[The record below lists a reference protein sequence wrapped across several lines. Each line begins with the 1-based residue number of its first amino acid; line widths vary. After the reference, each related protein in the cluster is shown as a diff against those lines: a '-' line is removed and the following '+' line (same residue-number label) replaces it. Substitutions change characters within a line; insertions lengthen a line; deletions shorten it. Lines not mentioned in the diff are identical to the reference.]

1 MKINPFGYTQ
11 EEVEMIEQEISKEEE
26 NKRNYT

>member
-11 EEVEMIEQEISKEEE
+11 EEVEMIEQEISKEE
-26 NKRNYT
+26 NNLNN